1 MKSLLILSHLRWPQR
16 RSGEQLWFCF
26 SLTHHL
32 QSSQLENFSV
42 FLSSTFTQ
50 LFAMFPLPS
59 LHLKNKICLSM
70 SHIYLGWAESGS
82 VRKEEDLIQGSV
94 CEVCLRLFSIQ
105 TLGFSQPLSFAG
117 EILIKTV
124 MDEPI
129 CVCVSSI
136 HQQVQDGKSG
146 WEV

>member
-32 QSSQLENFSV
+32 QSSQIENFSV

-59 LHLKNKICLSM
+59 LHLKKICLSM

-82 VRKEEDLIQGSV
+82 VRKEEDLIQGNV

-124 MDEPI
+124 MDEPM

-136 HQQVQDGKSG
+136 HQQVQDGKNG